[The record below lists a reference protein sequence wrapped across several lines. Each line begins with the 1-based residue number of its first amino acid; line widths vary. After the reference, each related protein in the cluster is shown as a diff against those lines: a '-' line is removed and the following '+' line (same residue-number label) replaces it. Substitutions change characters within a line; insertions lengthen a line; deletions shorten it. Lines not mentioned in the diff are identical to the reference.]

1 MNRWLFLTMLLV
13 LPAFVFAQDDDDM
26 YFTPRK
32 KQQTQRPVNVGPGTV
47 TIVAD
52 NPTIEVYNQN
62 SRDDDEY
69 NRRTAGY
76 DGSYQTGG
84 GYDEAEEA
92 ENDDYRND
100 EDYYYS
106 RRILRFRSPRI
117 GIALSSPYYW
127 DLVYTWGA
135 YDYLYDPF
143 YYDPFFWHYGWSYG
157 WSWGPWSSWYGPLWG
172 WHHPY
177 HWSYWGWGP
186 GWHHSYGWYSGW
198 GGHYNRYQHGAV
210 PNRFDSGS
218 RIRTGSLANGG
229 RTFNATRGGSA
240 ITDRSGRTSVRNSVN
255 ETRSIARNSINQRG
269 VTRSTSSDY
278 TRSTTSD
285 YNTRSRTTSSYD
297 RSRSSGRSDQNYSRP
312 SSTRSTGTAPSRSVS
327 TPSRSSSYSAP
338 SRSSGSYGGGSIGGS
353 RGGGSFGGGGSRG
366 GGGGG
371 FGGGGRGGGRR

>member
-1 MNRWLFLTMLLV
+1 MLLV

-32 KQQTQRPVNVGPGTV
+32 KQQTQRTTRVGQGTV
-47 TIVAD
+47 TVVAD

-62 SRDDDEY
+62 SRDEDEY
-69 NRRTAGY
+69 NRRTTGY

-92 ENDDYRND
+92 DDEADRND

-106 RRILRFRSPRI
+106 RRILRFRSPRV

-135 YDYLYDPF
+135 YDYLYDTY
-143 YYDPFFWHYGWSYG
+143 YYDPFFWHYGWGYG
-157 WSWGPWSSWYGPLWG
+157 WSWGPWSSWYSPFWG

-177 HWSYWGWGP
+177 HWTYWGWGP
-186 GWHHSYGWYSGW
+186 GWHHTPYRYHYSAVGRPF
-198 GGHYNRYQHGAV
+198 NRYQHGAV

-240 ITDRSGRTSVRNSVN
+240 ITDRSGRTSVQSSVN
-255 ETRSIARNSINQRG
+255 ETRSIGRNSINQRG
-269 VTRSTSSDY
+269 ATRGTSSDY
-278 TRSTTSD
+278 TRSTSSD

-327 TPSRSSSYSAP
+327 APSRSSSYSG
-338 SRSSGSYGGGSIGGS
+338 GSFGGGGRS
-353 RGGGSFGGGGSRG
+353 GGGSFGGGGGSRG
-366 GGGGG
+366 GGGGS
-371 FGGGGRGGGRR
+371 RGGGRR